1 MRGDGP
7 GERERSMGRVMIPIN
22 PLSPAGGGMG
32 MRGGLAGGGREFF
45 FSMVRLSAEFRQMTT
60 DFLVIGAGV
69 AGLSFALRAAGH
81 GTVTVLAK
89 GSLGESN
96 TAWAQGGI
104 AIVLPESERENGD
117 SVDSHVADTL
127 NAGAG
132 LCHEAVVREIVREGA
147 ATVEDLTSYG
157 VVFDREDGHFQLGK
171 EGGHSHRRVLHTRDT
186 TGLEVARGLIE
197 SARRNPNITL
207 LEDHFAIDLITTSK
221 LGAVADDRILGAYV
235 LDSKRNEVMVMRSDR
250 VVLATGGCGK
260 VYLYTTNP
268 DCSTGDGVA
277 MAWRAGAAIA
287 NMEFIQ
293 FHPTCFYNPAA
304 TGPEARSFLVSE
316 AVRGEGGVLINAK
329 GDDFTL
335 QSDPR
340 GSLAPRDI
348 VARAIDRELKRTG
361 APCVFLDVTHRPKG
375 FMAERFPY
383 IYENLLKYGLDCEK
397 QPIPVVPAA
406 HYQCGGVVTRV
417 NGRTGIAG
425 LYALGEVACTGLHG
439 ANRLASNSLLEGN
452 VMARLA
458 VTDMLTRFPP
468 GRTPPEPP
476 PIPAWEAGN
485 ATEADELVVIY
496 HNWDEIRRLMWDY
509 VSIVR
514 TDNRLRRAAARL
526 RNLEKEVREFYWG
539 HRVNTD
545 ILELRNLVD
554 TASLVVEC
562 AVRRKESRGLHFTLD
577 HPSPSERFLS
587 DTVVRK
593 F

>member
-1 MRGDGP
+1 M
-7 GERERSMGRVMIPIN
+7 S
-22 PLSPAGGGMG
+22 
-32 MRGGLAGGGREFF
+32 
-45 FSMVRLSAEFRQMTT
+45 T

-69 AGLSFALRAAGH
+69 AGLSFALRAARH
-81 GTVTVLAK
+81 GTVTVLSK
-89 GSLGESN
+89 GTLYQSN

-104 AIVLPESERENGD
+104 AIVLPEPERDAGD
-117 SVDSHVADTL
+117 SVESHVADTL
-127 NAGAG
+127 DAGAG
-132 LCHEAVVREIVREGA
+132 LCQEQVVREIVAQGS
-147 ATVEDLTSYG
+147 ATIDDLTSYG
-157 VVFDREDGHFQLGK
+157 VGFDRVDGHFQLGK

-197 SARRNPNITL
+197 TAKQHPNITL
-207 LEDHFAIDLITTSK
+207 LENHFAIDLITTSR
-221 LGAVADDRILGAYV
+221 LGAVADDRVLGAYV
-235 LDSKRNEVMVMRSDR
+235 LDATANEVRVLRSDR

-268 DCSTGDGVA
+268 DSATGDGVA

-293 FHPTCFYNPAA
+293 FHPTCFYNPGA

-316 AVRGEGGVLINAK
+316 AVRGEGGVLINAR
-329 GDDFTL
+329 GEDFTL
-335 QSDPR
+335 KSDPR

-348 VARAIDRELKRTG
+348 VARAIDRELKKTG

-375 FMAERFPY
+375 FMKERFPY
-383 IYENLLKYGLDCEK
+383 IYQNLLDFGLDCEK

-406 HYQCGGVVTRV
+406 HYQCGGVVARV
-417 NGRTGIAG
+417 NGRTAISG
-425 LYALGEVACTGLHG
+425 LYAIGEVACTGLHG

-458 VTDMLTRFPP
+458 VEDMMRRFPP
-468 GRTPPEPP
+468 GKRPPEPP
-476 PIPAWEAGN
+476 PVPPWEAGN
-485 ATEADELVVIY
+485 AAVPDELVVIY

-577 HPSPSERFLS
+577 HPSASDRFLV